1 MAKVDGP
8 LMSLGASGKV
18 GDALVFFAWKG
29 TNVVRRWL
37 KPTQPNSTLQG
48 YVRAVMYAIG
58 KVISKVQSVSGGDA
72 VDSKLFALN
81 TAKAPSGVNW
91 NAFFAQGFLNLLQ
104 SGGAFQTA
112 SLSAIVSAY
121 SALGTAV
128 LTAFKTNATALG
140 LADFAF
146 DYGFTSNIE
155 AGCQLYMGALG
166 CVANAIEASAPYNT
180 AVASWA
186 ASDVDNFKTD
196 FVAV

>member
-8 LMSLGASGKV
+8 LMSLSGSGKV
-18 GDALVFFAWKG
+18 GNALVFFSWKG

-58 KVISKVQSVSGGDA
+58 KVISKVQSISGGDA
-72 VDSKLFALN
+72 VDSKLYSLN
-81 TAKAPSGVNW
+81 TAAAPSGVNW

-112 SLSAIVSAY
+112 SLSAIVAAY

-140 LADFAF
+140 LTDFAF

>member
-18 GDALVFFAWKG
+18 GDALVFFSWKG

-37 KPTQPNSTLQG
+37 KPTQPNSVLQG
-48 YVRAVMYAIG
+48 FVRAAMSAIG
-58 KVISKVQSVSGGDA
+58 KVISKIQSISGGDS
-72 VDSKLFALN
+72 VDSALYSLN
-81 TAKAPSGVNW
+81 TAAAPSGVNW

-104 SGGAFQTA
+104 TAGEFQTA
-112 SLSAIVSAY
+112 LFSSKIAAY

-146 DYGFTSNIE
+146 DYGYTTNIE
-155 AGCQLYMGALG
+155 AGCQLYFGALAAYENG
-166 CVANAIEASAPYNT
+166 IAATAPYNT
-180 AVASWA
+180 NPDSWA
-186 ASDVDNFKTD
+186 ASDVDSFKTD